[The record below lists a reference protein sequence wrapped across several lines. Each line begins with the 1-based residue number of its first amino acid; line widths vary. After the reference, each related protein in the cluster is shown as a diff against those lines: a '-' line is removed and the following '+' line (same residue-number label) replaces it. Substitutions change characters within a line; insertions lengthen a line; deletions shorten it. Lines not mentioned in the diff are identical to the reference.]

1 MWASSH
7 ARWLA
12 LSGHSGMGSAFVV
25 AAMAAAAYPMS
36 DHCHFRN
43 HQILAHE
50 GLNVVR

>member
-25 AAMAAAAYPMS
+25 AAMAAAAYPIPDPS
-36 DHCHFRN
+36 HRG
-43 HQILAHE
+43 ILVGE
-50 GLNVVR
+50 GIDVVR